1 MNNILFTSLM
11 IITST
16 VVHKPTGMYTVFHI
30 LYLYITKL
38 KLRYIF
44 LILILILILILAI

>member
-1 MNNILFTSLM
+1 M

-30 LYLYITKL
+30 LASYIDS
-38 KLRYIF
+38 YHVHS
-44 LILILILILILAI
+44 ILHYTFFTLA